1 MLAPLSPSLRVRA
14 QSAPAEQLTRQLAVV
29 VTANNQLEQ
38 QLLQLEVQRS
48 ADQRRIQWLERL
60 LEKAPPEPRPPGAP
74 ILEKNVRENFTA
86 CGDDDHHRTLKWDG
100 AKLHDGERGAYVDSG
115 ALAACLARVLTS
127 LSFDTHLCHPQSAML
142 TARASLLKS
151 ESVPPGSWLLKSESV
166 PLESGLV
173 RRRLQTATR
182 CAPWPLRSDSHPLVT
197 VLVVHVCLGV
207 VGAVAEAP

>member
-74 ILEKNVRENFTA
+74 ILEKNVRENFTTW
-86 CGDDDHHRTLKWDG
+86 DDHHLTLKWDG
-100 AKLHDGERGAYVDSG
+100 AKIHDGERGAYVDSG

-151 ESVPPGSWLLKSESV
+151 ESVPP
-166 PLESGLV
+166 ESGLA
-173 RRRLQTATR
+173 RRRLQTARR